1 MRLREKSRTF
11 GREDISQ
18 KKTSQTIKTEEI
30 DEALSIIGGI
40 NRVVR
45 RPLRAYEVFL
55 RKSSPPPTARPDVSS
70 ASVNGTSVKQGGIS
84 LQDLRT
90 VNGITF
96 SSLNYASTL
105 PPEIRSRGND
115 AHAHSFAATLHES
128 GTAPQM
134 VGGDVLPNFPIASD
148 GHAPYQSSQ
157 NLLPSHNLNST
168 PSTNSIND
176 MSRQEHGLPA
186 RPLPPDTHSASAEGA
201 WDTGTSSWAQTL
213 DWSNLNIPT
222 NFDFD
227 IGPPNDI
234 PVEAGDDMVQDAWNF
249 VLQELHHPKY
259 SDNGG
264 YGFES
269 QLHI

>member
-1 MRLREKSRTF
+1 
-11 GREDISQ
+11 
-18 KKTSQTIKTEEI
+18 
-30 DEALSIIGGI
+30 
-40 NRVVR
+40 
-45 RPLRAYEVFL
+45 
-55 RKSSPPPTARPDVSS
+55 
-70 ASVNGTSVKQGGIS
+70 
-84 LQDLRT
+84 
-90 VNGITF
+90 
-96 SSLNYASTL
+96 
-105 PPEIRSRGND
+105 
-115 AHAHSFAATLHES
+115 
-128 GTAPQM
+128 
-134 VGGDVLPNFPIASD
+134 
-148 GHAPYQSSQ
+148 
-157 NLLPSHNLNST
+157 
-168 PSTNSIND
+168 

-186 RPLPPDTHSASAEGA
+186 RPLPPDTHYASAEGA

-227 IGPPNDI
+227 IGPSNDI